1 MPRII
6 VFDVNETLLDLG
18 ALDPHFERLFGNAAV
33 REQWFGQVLRS
44 ALVATITDTYHDFG
58 VIAGD
63 ALDMV
68 ALSHHVTLS
77 AEDRAAVLKGVRSLP
92 PHEDVPD
99 SLARLKAAGLRVAAL
114 TNSPPHV
121 LKEQLINSGLIDY
134 LDQTLSVDPTH
145 KFKPAKEV
153 YLHAAQTLGVTPDQL
168 RLVAA
173 HDWDIAGA
181 MRAGLAG
188 AFVARPG
195 MVIGPLQDPPDI
207 VGADMREVVDQ
218 ILEKELVG

>member
-6 VFDVNETLLDLG
+6 VFDVNETLLDLS
-18 ALDPHFERLFGNAAV
+18 ALDHHFERLFGDAAV
-33 REQWFGQVLRS
+33 RKQWFGQVLRS
-44 ALVATITDTYHDFG
+44 SLVATITDTYHDFG

-63 ALDMV
+63 ALAMM
-68 ALSHHVTLS
+68 AMIHRVTLS
-77 AEDRAAVLKGVRSLP
+77 EDDRATVIKGVRSLP
-92 PHEDVPD
+92 AHEDIPD
-99 SLARLKAAGLRVAAL
+99 SLEKLQAAGLRMIAL

-121 LKEQLINSGLIDY
+121 LKDQLTNSGLIGY
-134 LDQTLSVDPTH
+134 FEQTLSVDATR

-153 YLHAAQTLGVTPDQL
+153 YLHAANSLGVDPGQL
-168 RLVAA
+168 RMVAA

-195 MVIGPLQDPPDI
+195 MVIGPLQEPPDI
-207 VGADMREVVDQ
+207 IGSDMREVVAQ
-218 ILEKELVG
+218 ILEKEGVG

>member
-6 VFDVNETLLDLG
+6 VFDVNETLLDLS
-18 ALDPHFERLFGNAAV
+18 ALDHHFERLFGDAAV
-33 REQWFGQVLRS
+33 RKQWFGQVLRS
-44 ALVATITDTYHDFG
+44 SLVATITDTYHDFG

-63 ALDMV
+63 ALAMM
-68 ALSHHVTLS
+68 AMIHRVTLS
-77 AEDRAAVLKGVRSLP
+77 EDDRATVIKGVRSLP
-92 PHEDVPD
+92 AHEDIPD
-99 SLARLKAAGLRVAAL
+99 SLEKLQAAGLRMIAL

-121 LKEQLINSGLIDY
+121 LKDQLTNSGLIGY
-134 LDQTLSVDPTH
+134 FEQTLSVDATR

-153 YLHAAQTLGVTPDQL
+153 YLHAANSLGVDPGQL
-168 RLVAA
+168 RMVAA

-195 MVIGPLQDPPDI
+195 MVIGPLQEPPDI
-207 VGADMREVVDQ
+207 IGSDMREVVAQ
-218 ILEKELVG
+218 IIEKEGVG